1 MLQLKDLECTKIV
14 QNGSILWALLSND
27 LGAEA
32 SENERGRGGRTI
44 GRLER
49 PDQIGISGPQLPRSF
64 DLKVERL
71 RGGATTEGS
80 RRENQEVRVGA
91 PSSKRIVAL
100 WLMPVKNNL
109 LAIRMDVAGLTQ
121 WGSSWRRERV
131 CGRGGIRKNCGNL
144 WKRQKPTGVS
154 NSDRGR
160 DLRSTVES

>member
-1 MLQLKDLECTKIV
+1 MLHLKDLECTKIV

-71 RGGATTEGS
+71 RGGNDRRKPERESRGPCWSAKFKEDGS
-80 RRENQEVRVGA
+80 A
-91 PSSKRIVAL
+91 IVNACQ
-100 WLMPVKNNL
+100 
-109 LAIRMDVAGLTQ
+109 G
-121 WGSSWRRERV
+121 
-131 CGRGGIRKNCGNL
+131 
-144 WKRQKPTGVS
+144 
-154 NSDRGR
+154 
-160 DLRSTVES
+160 